1 MGSSEEPLRQRF
13 CRGDHSHQRASNSD
27 GSDTAVAVEVAE
39 VAVIVK
45 ELARHGADGICKAS
59 LEDFVLSSAFGK

>member
-13 CRGDHSHQRASNSD
+13 CRGNHSHQRASNSG
-27 GSDTAVAVEVAE
+27 GSDTAVAVE